1 MRREKPPTPVFL
13 AAESHGQR
21 SLVGYHPWARKESDT
36 IEQTFSFTIS
46 MNQNWP
52 GPDKLGC
59 INWEQGPQERT
70 EYPKQGVCA
79 SSTGPE
85 GALQTE
91 LMHGVPV
98 VSWVTVN

>member
-1 MRREKPPTPVFL
+1 
-13 AAESHGQR
+13 
-21 SLVGYHPWARKESDT
+21 
-36 IEQTFSFTIS
+36 

-52 GPDKLGC
+52 GPGKLGC
-59 INWEQGPQERT
+59 INWEQGLLQERT
-70 EYPKQGVCA
+70 EYPKQGVGA

-85 GALQTE
+85 GALQTG